1 MMGFRRF
8 FLCLA
13 ALLLC
18 AATASANT
26 LFVTTQNGKTVN
38 MRSGAGTKYRI
49 LMRIPN
55 GRAVETDEEL
65 DRNGWMLCT
74 YEGRQGYISGQYLSE
89 VPGTINGYAVSGYM
103 ATVKP
108 AKTGGYVNF
117 REKPNKSAKVIFKCY
132 EGEEMLVLRS
142 NGIWSLVYDTGS
154 CDRGF
159 VQSSF
164 LEYKEEVDVM
174 DMIALLADTASMIPA
189 AGKESASSSTGQSS
203 ASSSQ
208 GGAELVYCEL
218 CGGWYEAGNVFRNHI
233 YSGKSQPEMV
243 YCELCGGWYEA
254 GNVFRNHIC
263 SGKSQPEM
271 VQCDL
276 CGGWY
281 EAGNEFRNHICSGRE

>member
-1 MMGFRRF
+1 MGFRRI

-18 AATASANT
+18 AATACADT

-38 MRSGAGTKYRI
+38 MRSGAGTKYKV
-49 LMRIPN
+49 LVRIPN
-55 GRAVETDEEL
+55 GRAVETDEAL

-89 VPGTINGYAVSGYM
+89 VPGAINGYAVRGCM
-103 ATVKP
+103 AAVKP
-108 AKTGGYVNF
+108 SKTGGYVNF
-117 REKPNKSAKVIFKCY
+117 REKPNKSARVIFKCY
-132 EGEEMLVLRS
+132 EGDELLVLRS
-142 NGIWSLVYDTGS
+142 NGTWSLVYDTGS

-159 VQSSF
+159 VQSIF
-164 LEYKEEVDVM
+164 LEYKEEVDLA
-174 DMIALLADTASMIPA
+174 DITFLLADTASMIPA
-189 AGKESASSSTGQSS
+189 TGKTGTSTASNSTSGSG
-203 ASSSQ
+203 Q
-208 GGAELVYCEL
+208 GGA
-218 CGGWYEAGNVFRNHI
+218 
-233 YSGKSQPEMV
+233 EMV

-271 VQCDL
+271 VQCEL